1 MNDLVSVIVP
11 VGRVDADLETQ
22 LRALSAEHPTF
33 PVEVV
38 LSVNSADPSG
48 VDEADALIAAIGD
61 DRFRSTVAAE
71 RRGAAYARNVGA
83 SAAEG
88 EVLAFCDGDDV
99 IEPGWIEAIVS
110 GLDDADA
117 VGGRLIDAGLTDR
130 QRLARP
136 PSTPDALP
144 EFLGAP
150 YIGSGNLALRREAF
164 EAVGGF
170 DERLIRCEDVAFSWS
185 LIVAGYHL
193 GYARDAAVTYRHRAG
208 VPAMLRQHFGYG
220 RGLGQVL
227 VEYGVPVDG
236 EWSEPSGLSF
246 VRPNAQPTGYKT
258 SLLGVLR
265 RAALAS
271 GRLIGLGEARWRKR
285 RRPST

>member
-1 MNDLVSVIVP
+1 MSDLTSVIVP

-22 LRALSAEHPTF
+22 LRALAAEHPPFT
-33 PVEVV
+33 VEFV
-38 LSVNSADPSG
+38 LSVNSADRS
-48 VDEADALIAAIGD
+48 EADDVDALIGAIGD
-61 DRFRSTVAAE
+61 DRFRATIAAE

-83 SAAEG
+83 AAAEG
-88 EVLAFCDGDDV
+88 DVLAFCDGDDI
-99 IEPGWIEAIVS
+99 IEPGWIEAIVR
-110 GLDDADA
+110 GLDTADA

-150 YIGSGNLALRREAF
+150 YIGSGNLTIRREAF

-170 DERLIRCEDVAFSWS
+170 DEELIRCEDVAFSWS
-185 LIVAGYHL
+185 LIVAGYRL
-193 GYARDAAVTYRHRAG
+193 GYAHDAAVTYRHRSG

-227 VEYGVPVDG
+227 VKYGVPVDG
-236 EWSEPSGLSF
+236 VWTEPSGLSF
-246 VRPNAQPTGYKT
+246 VRPNAQPTGYKI

-265 RAALAS
+265 RVSLAA
-271 GRLIGLGEARWRKR
+271 GRVVGLGETRWHKR
-285 RRPST
+285 RRRSA